1 MYKQTLIRILF
12 LTICIV
18 AAYQSSDAQ
27 RSSNLR
33 INGTVV
39 GISGRLAGRSSPF
52 SLLVNNYTS
61 GAQISELNEAAQRG
75 EDQILSTLSHMN
87 AGRIQVGTGV
97 GVAANAIIAT
107 PWEKGTKL
115 TVLYQRTISFYE
127 LRYGRRS
134 EDYRFGYA
142 ELFLDQNGKGQ
153 GTWIPAARV
162 RLKDG
167 NTWEVEDFGVYPA
180 KLMGLRGSGTVF
192 PR

>member
-1 MYKQTLIRILF
+1 MYKKALIRIL
-12 LTICIV
+12 LVTIGV
-18 AAYQSSDAQ
+18 AAAHQPSAAQ
-27 RSSNLR
+27 RPSNLR
-33 INGTVV
+33 INGTVF
-39 GISGRLAGRSSPF
+39 GISGRLAGRSRPF
-52 SLLVNNYTS
+52 SLIVNTYTS
-61 GAQISELNEAAQRG
+61 GAQISELNEATQRG
-75 EDQILSTLSHMN
+75 EDQLLSTLSHMN

-97 GVAANAIIAT
+97 GVTANAIIAT
-107 PWEKGTKL
+107 PWEKGTRL

-162 RLKDG
+162 KLKDG
-167 NTWEVEDFGVYPA
+167 NTWEVEDFGVFPA
-180 KLMGLRGSGTVF
+180 KLMGLRSSGTVM